1 VTDATIIKGPLSGT
15 GTPQATSRRL
25 DILVVDDEV
34 NVGNLLRDALV
45 RHGHRVVTFTDGQ
58 RAVQEAARRSFDV
71 VFLDIRMPGMNGLQT
86 LKALHRLLPKATVI
100 MITGYAESELVDES
114 LESGAFVCLSKPLS
128 IFEVV
133 EMVQSFGG
141 EQRAATR

>member
-1 VTDATIIKGPLSGT
+1 MSDATTVKSAVPGAGKSQP
-15 GTPQATSRRL
+15 ASRSL
-25 DILVVDDEV
+25 DVLVVDDEV

-58 RAVQEAARRSFDV
+58 RAVEEAARRSFDV

-100 MITGYAESELVDES
+100 MITGYAESELVDQS
-114 LESGAFVCLSKPLS
+114 LESGAFICLSKPLS

-133 EMVQSFGG
+133 DLVQNFGG
-141 EQRAATR
+141 E

>member
-1 VTDATIIKGPLSGT
+1 MSEVTAIKRPAAKDGKAQPAGQS
-15 GTPQATSRRL
+15 L

-45 RHGHRVVTFTDGQ
+45 RHGHRVVALTNGQ
-58 RAVQEAARRSFDV
+58 QAVEEASRRSFDV
-71 VFLDIRMPGMNGLQT
+71 VFLDIRMPGMNGVQT
-86 LKALHRLLPKATVI
+86 LKALHRLLPRATFI

-114 LESGAFVCLSKPLS
+114 LEGGAFICLSKPLS

-133 EMVQSFGG
+133 DLVRTFGS
-141 EQRAATR
+141 E